1 MHMPRRRLLKVA
13 LLAAVPLL
21 LLAVI
26 FQIRKWQPRRMPT
39 PQHINGA
46 SVYGLAFS
54 PDGQLLA
61 GATKDLQGLVVY
73 LWNPHRR
80 ALVRTLP
87 SRSSYR
93 LHNVAF
99 SPDGKTLAA
108 QGVDNTYPTIRLW
121 DVATGKVQR
130 RLQIPAMGGTQSLA
144 FSPDGTKLAS
154 GHEDG
159 GLVVWDLGKKSNA
172 PPTPLKNPLMKLA
185 PGQIAG
191 TIYSVAFAPDSRTI
205 AAACATATI
214 ELWDARKGRLLRTL
228 RGHTK
233 MVQAVAFSPD
243 GRFIVSGSNANVAIR
258 GRSLTWSGKNGD
270 TFMKRLDDAPNDY
283 RVLVWDAR
291 TGKLLRALNGHKD
304 GINSVA
310 FSPDST
316 QIASASEDTTVRLWD
331 VASGRTER
339 VLKGH
344 TRLVLSTAFS
354 PDGKWLAS
362 GGYDYTTRL
371 WRIR

>member
-1 MHMPRRRLLKVA
+1 
-13 LLAAVPLL
+13 
-21 LLAVI
+21 
-26 FQIRKWQPRRMPT
+26 
-39 PQHINGA
+39 
-46 SVYGLAFS
+46 
-54 PDGQLLA
+54 
-61 GATKDLQGLVVY
+61 
-73 LWNPHRR
+73 
-80 ALVRTLP
+80 
-87 SRSSYR
+87 
-93 LHNVAF
+93 
-99 SPDGKTLAA
+99 
-108 QGVDNTYPTIRLW
+108 
-121 DVATGKVQR
+121 
-130 RLQIPAMGGTQSLA
+130 
-144 FSPDGTKLAS
+144 
-154 GHEDG
+154 
-159 GLVVWDLGKKSNA
+159 
-172 PPTPLKNPLMKLA
+172 MKLA

-344 TRLVLSTAFS
+344 TVWCFRLPFRPTVSGWPAAATITPRACGAFADRPVMVHSGKKMNPTHLLSQPWSRKSVFITLFLALPVLLFLVLRAQFSWRPQIINRYEQPLLNDHLHLMGCGFAKAAARRACAQQPGSRYFLGRGKLLLWRAHSKGPARTLSLPRSVKNSGAIGARAFS
-354 PDGKWLAS
+354 PDGKMVVAAFKNPVFRS
-362 GGYDYTTRL
+362 NGQGHEHMCGTSQQANCNTR
-371 WRIR
+371 